1 MRADPGALRV
11 DRTGDARASARAAV
25 HGRLP
30 GVGFNHEGEPACD
43 ATTFDAWA
51 TNDFADLRFEFVGIT
66 ALVRTGCSMG

>member
-1 MRADPGALRV
+1 MEEAH
-11 DRTGDARASARAAV
+11 ASARAAV

-51 TNDFADLRFEFVGIT
+51 IDDFADLRFEFS
-66 ALVRTGCSMG
+66 LLLSTGCTIH